1 LQSNID
7 SPEAAEVKKFLSTLA
22 PEQYTG
28 AIEELGL
35 AGNYEHGT
43 HVAGIALAGNPHAR
57 LVVARI
63 EFQYTL
69 KPDPCPSREL
79 AEREARAALE
89 TVAYLRQQGVRVVN
103 MSWGGGVA
111 GIESALEQCGIGKT
125 PEDRKAA
132 ARELFEIQRKAL
144 TEAMAGAPEILFI
157 AAAGNSNEDP
167 TFMEDLPA
175 AIVLPNLL
183 TVGAV
188 DQAGDEAGFT
198 SYGPTVRVHANGYQ
212 VESFLPG
219 GQRVALSG
227 TSMAAPQV
235 ANLAGKMLAVNPA
248 LKPADLI
255 RIIVETGDR
264 TADGRRNLMHPKK
277 ALAAARAQA

>member
-1 LQSNID
+1 
-7 SPEAAEVKKFLSTLA
+7 
-22 PEQYTG
+22 
-28 AIEELGL
+28 
-35 AGNYEHGT
+35 
-43 HVAGIALAGNPHAR
+43 
-57 LVVARI
+57 
-63 EFQYTL
+63 
-69 KPDPCPSREL
+69 
-79 AEREARAALE
+79 
-89 TVAYLRQQGVRVVN
+89 VVN

-125 PEDRKAA
+125 PEDRKAV
-132 ARELFEIQRKAL
+132 ARELFETQRKAL
-144 TEAMAGAPEILFI
+144 TEAMSSAPEILFI

-198 SYGPTVRVHANGYQ
+198 SYGPTVKVHANGYQ

-255 RIIVETGDR
+255 RIIVDTGDR